1 MAEQWIKCVG
11 SFDRLMEEALK
22 ICVRNSLQSMYEALH
37 GDGTTAPSP
46 VLKLFANLKNNRV
59 SRYYNI
65 LYLSHMSISVI

>member
-1 MAEQWIKCVG
+1 
-11 SFDRLMEEALK
+11 
-22 ICVRNSLQSMYEALH
+22 MYEALH

-65 LYLSHMSISVI
+65 LYLSHMSISVIWKSTEKIKWRQGY